1 MKYIS
6 TRDNSKKYSFE
17 EVFIKGLADDGGLF
31 IPSEIKKYSA
41 EELKSLSSLSYQ
53 NLAKKIIY
61 PFIGDFMS
69 KNELSDI
76 IDKSYSVFRKDNT
89 VDLIKVGDVKLL
101 ELFHGPTLAFKD
113 IAMQLLG
120 NFYEYYLKK
129 TNKNINV
136 IVATSGDTGAAAIDA
151 IKGKKN
157 MNIFVLHP
165 HNKVS
170 LVQRKLMSTVKEKNV
185 YNIAIEGN
193 FDDCQNLVKSM
204 FADKEFS
211 NLINMSGVNSIN
223 WARIIAQSVYYF
235 YTYFQ
240 IKDDRPINFSVP
252 TGNFGDVY
260 AGYLSKKMG
269 LPINKLIV
277 ATNQNDILHRAI
289 STGKYVAETVLETNS
304 PSMDIQIASN
314 FERLIYD
321 LNDFDDHE
329 TQKVMTG
336 IKEEGKYII
345 PEDKMKKIERDFLS
359 ASINESEVLDIIK
372 EVHTKHNIV
381 LDPHSAIGFGA
392 LKKVN
397 IDGNNVVL
405 ATAHPCKFPGAI
417 DKSIGTKPSLPEELK
432 YVMDEKENYDII
444 ANNLSKTKQYIKE
457 KIQWK

>member
-6 TRDNSKKYSFE
+6 TRNNSKEYSFE
-17 EVFIKGLADDGGLF
+17 DVFIKGLADDGGLF
-31 IPSEIKKYSA
+31 IPKEVKKYST
-41 EELKSLSSLSYQ
+41 EELESLSGLSYQ
-53 NLAKKIIY
+53 ELAKKIIY
-61 PFIGDFMS
+61 PYIGDFMS
-69 KNELSDI
+69 ESELSDI
-76 IDKSYSVFRKDNT
+76 VDKSYSVFRKNNA
-89 VDLIKVGDVKLL
+89 VALIKVGDVNLL

-120 NFYEYYLKK
+120 NFYEHYLKK
-129 TNKNINV
+129 NNKNINV

-185 YNIAIEGN
+185 FNIAIEGN

-223 WARIIAQSVYYF
+223 WARIIAQTVYYF

-240 IKDDRPINFSVP
+240 IKDDRSINFSVP

-289 STGKYVAETVLETNS
+289 SRGKYEAETVLETNS

-321 LNDFDDHE
+321 LNDFDDNE
-329 TQKVMTG
+329 TQKIMSG
-336 IKEEGKYII
+336 IKEDGKYII
-345 PEDKMKKIERDFLS
+345 PEDKMKKIDRDFLS
-359 ASINESEVLDIIK
+359 ASINENEVLDIIK
-372 EVHTKHNIV
+372 EVHAMHNIV

-397 IDGNNVVL
+397 IEGNNIVL
-405 ATAHPCKFPGAI
+405 ATAHPCKFPEAI
-417 DKSIGTKPSLPEELK
+417 DKSIGIKPNLPDELK

-444 ANNLSKTKQYIKE
+444 SNNLSKTQQYIKE
-457 KIQWK
+457 KI

>member
-6 TRDNSKKYSFE
+6 TRDNSKEYSFE
-17 EVFIKGLADDGGLF
+17 EVFVKGLADDGGLF
-31 IPSEIKKYSA
+31 IPKSVKKYSE
-41 EELKSLSSLSYQ
+41 EELKNLSTLGYQ
-53 NLAKKIIY
+53 DLAIKIIH

-69 KNELSDI
+69 ENELSDI
-76 IDKSYSVFRKDNT
+76 VNKSYSVFRKDNT
-89 VDLIKVGDVKLL
+89 VNLIDIGEIKVL

-120 NFYEYYLKK
+120 NFYEHYLSKN
-129 TNKNINV
+129 NKQINV

-151 IKGKKN
+151 IKGKNN

-165 HNKVS
+165 NNKVS
-170 LVQRKLMSTVKEKNV
+170 AVQRKLMSTVKEKNV
-185 YNIAIEGN
+185 FNIAIEGN

-211 NLINMSGVNSIN
+211 SSINMSGVNSIN
-223 WARIIAQSVYYF
+223 WARIVAQTVYYF
-235 YTYFQ
+235 YTFFLLKKEQ
-240 IKDDRPINFSVP
+240 SINFSVP

-269 LPINKLIV
+269 LPINKLVV

-289 STGKYVAETVLETNS
+289 SKGEYKSETVSETIS

-321 LNDFDDHE
+321 LNNSNDKDTRNIMDE
-329 TQKVMTG
+329 IKKV
-336 IKEEGKYII
+336 GKYII
-345 PEDKMKKIERDFLS
+345 SKDKLKKINKSFLS
-359 ASINESEVLDIIK
+359 ASMNEEEILFTIK
-372 EVHTKHNIV
+372 EVYEKYVII

-392 LKKVN
+392 LKK
-397 IDGNNVVL
+397 IDLDGCNVVL
-405 ATAHPCKFPGAI
+405 STAHPCKFPEAI
-417 DKSIGTKPSLPEELK
+417 NRSINIKPNLPKELM

-444 ANNLSKTKQYIKE
+444 PNNLNKIKQYIKE
-457 KIQWK
+457 KIQ

>member
-6 TRDNSKKYSFE
+6 TRDNSKEYSFE
-17 EVFIKGLADDGGLF
+17 DVFIKGLADDGGLF
-31 IPSEIKKYSA
+31 IPKEVKKYST
-41 EELKSLSSLSYQ
+41 EELESLSVLSYQ
-53 NLAKKIIY
+53 ELAKKIIY
-61 PFIGDFMS
+61 PYIGDFMS
-69 KNELSDI
+69 ESELSDI
-76 IDKSYSVFRKDNT
+76 VDKSYSVFRKNNA
-89 VDLIKVGDVKLL
+89 VALIKVGDVNLL

-120 NFYEYYLKK
+120 NFYEHYLKK
-129 TNKNINV
+129 NNKNINV
-136 IVATSGDTGAAAIDA
+136 IVATSGDTGAAAIDS

-185 YNIAIEGN
+185 FNIAIEGN

-211 NLINMSGVNSIN
+211 KSINMSGVNSIN

-289 STGKYVAETVLETNS
+289 SRGKYEAETVLETNS

-329 TQKVMTG
+329 TQKIMSG
-336 IKEEGKYII
+336 IKEDGKYII
-345 PEDKMKKIERDFLS
+345 PEDKMKKIDRDFLS
-359 ASINESEVLDIIK
+359 ASINENEVLDIIK
-372 EVHTKHNIV
+372 EVHAMHNIV

-397 IDGNNVVL
+397 IEGNNIVL
-405 ATAHPCKFPGAI
+405 ATAHPCKFPEAI
-417 DKSIGTKPSLPEELK
+417 DKSIRIKPNLPDELK

-444 ANNLSKTKQYIKE
+444 SNNLSKTQQYIKE
-457 KIQWK
+457 KI

>member
-6 TRDNSKKYSFE
+6 TRDNSKEYSFE
-17 EVFIKGLADDGGLF
+17 QVFIKGLADEGGLF
-31 IPSEIKKYSA
+31 IPKNIKKFSSEEIK
-41 EELKSLSSLSYQ
+41 LLSKLSYQ
-53 NLAKKIIY
+53 DLAKKIIY
-61 PFIGDFMS
+61 PFIGDFMTE
-69 KNELSDI
+69 NELSDI
-76 IDKSYSVFRKDNT
+76 VAKSYSVFRKDNT
-89 VDLIKVGDVKLL
+89 VDLIKVGNVKLL

-129 TNKNINV
+129 NNKKINV

-170 LVQRKLMSTVKEKNV
+170 LVQRKLMSTAKETNV
-185 YNIAIEGN
+185 FNIAIKGN

-211 NLINMSGVNSIN
+211 KSINMSGVNSIN
-223 WARIIAQSVYYF
+223 WARIIAQTVYYF

-240 IKDDRPINFSVP
+240 IKDDRQINFSVP

-289 STGKYVAETVLETNS
+289 SSGKYEVETVFETNS

-321 LNDFDDHE
+321 LNEFDDNE
-329 TQKVMTG
+329 TQKVMSG

-345 PEDKMKKIERDFLS
+345 PEDKMKKIDRDFLS
-359 ASINESEVLDIIK
+359 ATINENEVLDIIK
-372 EVHTKHNIV
+372 EVHSKYDVI

-397 IDGNNVVL
+397 IEGNNVVL
-405 ATAHPCKFPGAI
+405 ATAHPCKFPEAI
-417 DKSIGTKPSLPEELK
+417 DKSIGIKPALPDELK
-432 YVMDEKENYDII
+432 YVMNEKENYDII
-444 ANNLSKTKQYIKE
+444 YNNLSKTKQYIKE
-457 KIQWK
+457 KI

>member
-6 TRDNSKKYSFE
+6 TRDNSKEYSFE
-17 EVFIKGLADDGGLF
+17 QVFIKGLADEGGLF
-31 IPSEIKKYSA
+31 IPKNIKKFSSEEIK
-41 EELKSLSSLSYQ
+41 LLSKLSYQ
-53 NLAKKIIY
+53 DLAKKIIY
-61 PFIGDFMS
+61 PFIGDFMTE
-69 KNELSDI
+69 NELSDI
-76 IDKSYSVFRKDNT
+76 VAKSYSVFRKDNT
-89 VDLIKVGDVKLL
+89 VDLIKVGNVKLL

-129 TNKNINV
+129 NNKKINV

-170 LVQRKLMSTVKEKNV
+170 LVQRKLMSTAKETNV
-185 YNIAIEGN
+185 FNIAIKGN

-211 NLINMSGVNSIN
+211 KSINMSGVNSIN
-223 WARIIAQSVYYF
+223 WARIIAQTVYYF

-240 IKDDRPINFSVP
+240 IKDDRQINFSVP

-289 STGKYVAETVLETNS
+289 SSGKYEVETVFETNS

-321 LNDFDDHE
+321 LNEFDDNE
-329 TQKVMTG
+329 TQKVMSR

-345 PEDKMKKIERDFLS
+345 PEDKMKKIDRDFLS
-359 ASINESEVLDIIK
+359 ATINENEVLDIIK
-372 EVHTKHNIV
+372 EVHSKYDVI

-397 IDGNNVVL
+397 IEGNNVVL
-405 ATAHPCKFPGAI
+405 ATAHPCKFPEAI
-417 DKSIGTKPSLPEELK
+417 DKSIGIKPALPDELK
-432 YVMDEKENYDII
+432 YVMNEKENYDII
-444 ANNLSKTKQYIKE
+444 SNNLSKTKQYIKE
-457 KIQWK
+457 KI

>member
-6 TRDNSKKYSFE
+6 TRNNSKEFSFE

-31 IPSEIKKYSA
+31 IPKSLKKYSE
-41 EELKSLSSLSYQ
+41 EELKTLSTLNYQ
-53 NLAKKIIY
+53 DLAKKIIF
-61 PFIGDFMS
+61 PFIGDFMTA
-69 KNELSDI
+69 NELSDI
-76 IDKSYSVFRKDNT
+76 VDKSYSVFRKDNV
-89 VDLIKVGDVKLL
+89 VDLIKLGDTKIL

-120 NFYEYYLKK
+120 NFYEHYLKK
-129 TNKNINV
+129 NNKNINV
-136 IVATSGDTGAAAIDA
+136 VVATSGDTGAAAIDA

-165 HNKVS
+165 HEKVS

-185 YNIAIEGN
+185 FNIAIEGN

-211 NLINMSGVNSIN
+211 NSINMSGVNSIN
-223 WARIIAQSVYYF
+223 WARIIAQAVYYF

-240 IKDDRPINFSVP
+240 IQDKRPINFSVP

-269 LPINKLIV
+269 LPINKFIV
-277 ATNQNDILHRAI
+277 ATNKNDILHRAI
-289 STGKYVAETVLETNS
+289 SNGNYEAESVSETNS

-321 LNDFDDHE
+321 LNDCDDNE
-329 TQKVMTG
+329 TRTIMHG
-336 IKEEGKYII
+336 IKENGKYII
-345 PEDKMKKIERDFLS
+345 SKDKMEKINKDFLS
-359 ASINESEVLDIIK
+359 ASMSENEILDTIK
-372 EVHTKHNIV
+372 EVHIKYDII
-381 LDPHSAIGFGA
+381 LDPHSAIGFGS
-392 LKKVN
+392 LNKVN
-397 IDGNNVVL
+397 LEGNNIVL
-405 ATAHPCKFPGAI
+405 ATAHPCKFPEAI
-417 DKSIGTKPSLPEELK
+417 DKSIGIKPDLPDELK

-444 ANNLSKTKQYIKE
+444 SNNLSKTKQYIKE
-457 KIQWK
+457 KIE

>member
-6 TRDNSKKYSFE
+6 TRDNSKEYSFE

-31 IPSEIKKYSA
+31 IPRDVKKYST
-41 EELKSLSSLSYQ
+41 EELESLSSLSYQ

-61 PFIGDFMS
+61 PFIDDFMLE
-69 KNELSDI
+69 NELSDI
-76 IDKSYSVFRKDNT
+76 VDKSYLIFRKNNA
-89 VDLIKVGDVKLL
+89 VNLIKVGNVKLL

-120 NFYEYYLKK
+120 NFYEHYLKK
-129 TNKNINV
+129 KNENINV

-185 YNIAIEGN
+185 FNLAIEGN

-204 FADKEFS
+204 FADKKFS
-211 NLINMSGVNSIN
+211 SSINMSGVNSIN
-223 WARIIAQSVYYF
+223 WARIIAQAVYYF

-240 IKDDRPINFSVP
+240 IRDERPINFSVP

-260 AGYLSKKMG
+260 AGYLAKKMG

-289 STGKYVAETVLETNS
+289 SNGKYEAESVFETNS

-314 FERLIYD
+314 FERLVYD
-321 LNDFDDHE
+321 LNDCDDSE
-329 TQKVMTG
+329 TKKIMTE

-345 PEDKMKKIERDFLS
+345 PKNKMEKVKKDFLS
-359 ASINESEVLDIIK
+359 ASMDEKEVLDTIK
-372 EVHTKHNIV
+372 EIYTKYAII

-392 LKKVN
+392 LNKVN
-397 IDGNNVVL
+397 VEGNNIVL
-405 ATAHPCKFPGAI
+405 ATAHPCKFPEAI
-417 DKSIGTKPSLPEELK
+417 DKSIGVKPALPDELK
-432 YVMDEKENYDII
+432 YIMDEKENYDIVS
-444 ANNLSKTKQYIKE
+444 NSLSKTKKYIKE
-457 KIQWK
+457 KIQ

>member
-6 TRDNSKKYSFE
+6 TRDNSKEYSFE
-17 EVFIKGLADDGGLF
+17 DVFIKGLADDGGLF
-31 IPSEIKKYSA
+31 IPKEVKKYST
-41 EELKSLSSLSYQ
+41 EELESLSGLSYQ
-53 NLAKKIIY
+53 ELAKKIIY
-61 PFIGDFMS
+61 PYIGDFMS
-69 KNELSDI
+69 ESELSDI
-76 IDKSYSVFRKDNT
+76 VDKSYSVFRKNNA
-89 VDLIKVGDVKLL
+89 VALIKVGDVNLL

-120 NFYEYYLKK
+120 NFYEHYLKK
-129 TNKNINV
+129 NNKNINV

-185 YNIAIEGN
+185 FNIAIEGN

-211 NLINMSGVNSIN
+211 KSINMSGVNSIN

-289 STGKYVAETVLETNS
+289 SRGKYEAETVLETNS

-321 LNDFDDHE
+321 LNDFDDNE
-329 TQKVMTG
+329 TQKIMSG
-336 IKEEGKYII
+336 IKEDGKYII
-345 PEDKMKKIERDFLS
+345 PEDKMKKIDRDFLS
-359 ASINESEVLDIIK
+359 ASINENEVLDIIK
-372 EVHTKHNIV
+372 EVHAMHNIV

-397 IDGNNVVL
+397 IEGNNIVL
-405 ATAHPCKFPGAI
+405 ATAHPCKFPEAI
-417 DKSIGTKPSLPEELK
+417 DKSIGIKPDLPDELK

-444 ANNLSKTKQYIKE
+444 SNNLSKTQQYIKE
-457 KIQWK
+457 KI

>member
-6 TRDNSKKYSFE
+6 TRNNSKKYSFE

-41 EELKSLSSLSYQ
+41 EELKSLSGLNYQ
-53 NLAKKIIY
+53 DLAKKIIY
-61 PFIGDFMS
+61 PFIGDFMTVD
-69 KNELSDI
+69 ELSNI
-76 IDKSYSVFRKDNT
+76 VEKSYSVFRKDNA
-89 VDLIKVGDVKLL
+89 VDLIEVGNIKLL

-185 YNIAIEGN
+185 FNIAIEGN

-289 STGKYVAETVLETNS
+289 SNGKYEAETVLETNS

-329 TQKVMTG
+329 TKKVMNG

-345 PEDKMKKIERDFLS
+345 SEDKMKKIERDFLS
-359 ASINESEVLDIIK
+359 ASINENEVLKIIK
-372 EVHTKHNIV
+372 EVHTKYDIV

-397 IDGNNVVL
+397 IGGNNVIL
-405 ATAHPCKFPGAI
+405 ATAHPCKFPEAI
-417 DKSIGTKPSLPEELK
+417 NKSIGVKPSLPEELK
-432 YVMDEKENYDII
+432 HIMDEKENYDII
-444 ANNLSKTKQYIKE
+444 ENNLSKTKQYIKE
-457 KIQWK
+457 KTQ

>member
-6 TRDNSKKYSFE
+6 TRDNSKEYSFE
-17 EVFIKGLADDGGLF
+17 DVFIKGLADDGGLF
-31 IPSEIKKYSA
+31 IPKEVKKYST
-41 EELKSLSSLSYQ
+41 EELESLSGLSYQ
-53 NLAKKIIY
+53 ELAKKIIY
-61 PFIGDFMS
+61 PYIGDFMS
-69 KNELSDI
+69 ESELSDI
-76 IDKSYSVFRKDNT
+76 VDKSYSVFRKNNA
-89 VDLIKVGDVKLL
+89 VALIKVGDVNLL

-120 NFYEYYLKK
+120 NFYEHYLKK
-129 TNKNINV
+129 NNKNINV

-185 YNIAIEGN
+185 FNIAIEGN

-211 NLINMSGVNSIN
+211 KSINMSGVNSIN

-289 STGKYVAETVLETNS
+289 SRGKYEAETVLETNS

-329 TQKVMTG
+329 TQKIMSG
-336 IKEEGKYII
+336 IKEDGKYII
-345 PEDKMKKIERDFLS
+345 PEDKMKKIDRDFLS
-359 ASINESEVLDIIK
+359 ASINENEVLDIIK
-372 EVHTKHNIV
+372 EVHAMHNIV

-397 IDGNNVVL
+397 IEGNNIVL
-405 ATAHPCKFPGAI
+405 ATAHPCKFPEAI
-417 DKSIGTKPSLPEELK
+417 DRSIGIKPDLPDELK
-432 YVMDEKENYDII
+432 YVMNEKENYDII
-444 ANNLSKTKQYIKE
+444 SNNLSKTQQYIKE
-457 KIQWK
+457 KI

>member
-6 TRDNSKKYSFE
+6 TRDNSKEYSFE
-17 EVFIKGLADDGGLF
+17 DVFIKGLADDGGLF
-31 IPSEIKKYSA
+31 IPKEVKKYST
-41 EELKSLSSLSYQ
+41 EELESLSGLSYQ
-53 NLAKKIIY
+53 ELAKKIIY
-61 PFIGDFMS
+61 PYIGDFMS
-69 KNELSDI
+69 ESELSDI
-76 IDKSYSVFRKDNT
+76 VDKSYSVFRKNNA
-89 VDLIKVGDVKLL
+89 VALIKVGDVSLL

-120 NFYEYYLKK
+120 NFYEHYLKK
-129 TNKNINV
+129 NNKNINI

-185 YNIAIEGN
+185 FNIAIEGN

-211 NLINMSGVNSIN
+211 KSINMSGVNSIN

-289 STGKYVAETVLETNS
+289 SRGKYEAETVLETNS

-321 LNDFDDHE
+321 LNDFDDRE
-329 TQKVMTG
+329 TQKVMSG
-336 IKEEGKYII
+336 IKEDGKYII
-345 PEDKMKKIERDFLS
+345 PEDKMKKIDRDFLS
-359 ASINESEVLDIIK
+359 ASINENEVLDVIK
-372 EVHTKHNIV
+372 EVYALHNIV

-397 IDGNNVVL
+397 IEGNNIVL
-405 ATAHPCKFPGAI
+405 ATAHPCKFPEAI
-417 DKSIGTKPSLPEELK
+417 DKSIGIKPDLPDELK

-444 ANNLSKTKQYIKE
+444 SNNLSKTQQYIKE
-457 KIQWK
+457 KI

>member
-6 TRDNSKKYSFE
+6 TRDSSKEYSFE

-31 IPSEIKKYSA
+31 IPKALKKYSK
-41 EELKSLSSLSYQ
+41 EELKTLSTLNYQ
-53 NLAKKIIY
+53 DLAKKIIF

-76 IDKSYSVFRKDNT
+76 VDKSYSVFRKDNA
-89 VDLIKVGDVKLL
+89 VNLIEIGDTKVL

-120 NFYEYYLKK
+120 NLYEHYLKK
-129 TNKNINV
+129 NNKKINV

-157 MNIFVLHP
+157 MNIFILHP
-165 HNKVS
+165 HEKVS

-185 YNIAIEGN
+185 FNIAIEGN

-211 NLINMSGVNSIN
+211 NSINMSGVNSIN
-223 WARIIAQSVYYF
+223 WARIIAQAIYYF

-240 IKDDRPINFSVP
+240 VQDKRLINFSVP

-269 LPINKLIV
+269 LPINKFIV
-277 ATNQNDILHRAI
+277 ATNKNDILHRAI
-289 STGKYVAETVLETNS
+289 SNGNYEAENVSETNS

-321 LNDFDDHE
+321 LNDCDDNE
-329 TQKVMTG
+329 TRKIMNG
-336 IKEEGKYII
+336 IKKNGKYII
-345 PEDKMKKIERDFLS
+345 SKDKMEKIKKDFLS
-359 ASINESEVLDIIK
+359 ASMSEKEVLDTIK
-372 EVHTKHNIV
+372 EVHTKHNII
-381 LDPHSAIGFGA
+381 LDPHSAIGFGS
-392 LKKVN
+392 LNKIN
-397 IDGNNVVL
+397 IDGNNIVL
-405 ATAHPCKFPGAI
+405 ATAHPCKFPEVI
-417 DKSIGTKPSLPEELK
+417 NKSIGIKPDLPAELQH
-432 YVMDEKENYDII
+432 VMDEKENYDII
-444 ANNLSKTKQYIKE
+444 PNNLSKTQQYIKE
-457 KIQWK
+457 KI